1 MQQLSELFVF
11 DRGHGRTVLYVHG
24 QPGLG
29 SDFDPVAQLLV
40 DDHRVV
46 APDRPGY
53 GGSGATAL
61 SMAENASLFSQLL
74 RDRSFAPA
82 TLVGHSYGGGVA
94 ILIAA
99 AHPELV
105 SGLVLVGPV
114 GRAESLNA
122 FDHVLAAPF
131 LGETVSAAGLFA
143 LGRVL
148 PHLQGL
154 ATLAPRDAMERLR
167 VSLPDLDYLEV
178 AAKPGRHIW
187 RSFVFEQRALLREIG
202 SVEAALGSIEVPT
215 VVIAGAWDVVV
226 PPSVA
231 ACIAA
236 SIPGAELVTVDRV
249 GHFVP
254 RDAPKVIASAVRRLE
269 AQITEVE

>member
-1 MQQLSELFVF
+1 MS
-11 DRGHGRTVLYVHG
+11 DRGHGPAVLYVHG

-29 SDFDPVAQLLV
+29 VDFDPVAKLLL

-53 GGSGATAL
+53 GGSGDRAL
-61 SMAENASLFSQLL
+61 SMSENATVLAQLVRERSLN
-74 RDRSFAPA
+74 PA
-82 TLVGHSYGGGVA
+82 TVVGHSYGGGVA
-94 ILIAA
+94 ILLAA

-105 SGLVLVGPV
+105 SGLVLVASV
-114 GRAESLNA
+114 GRADSVNA
-122 FDHVLAAPF
+122 FDHVLAAPL

-154 ATLAPRDAMERLR
+154 ATLAPGDTMARLR
-167 VSLPDLDYLEV
+167 VTLPDRRYLEV
-178 AAKPGRHIW
+178 AAKRGRQVW
-187 RSFVFEQRALLREIG
+187 RSFVFEQRSLLREIA
-202 SVEAALGSIEVPT
+202 SVEGALTCVKAPT

-231 ACIAA
+231 ASVAA

-269 AQITEVE
+269 ARTKEVD